1 MDVQRIAPVPV
12 EIPEK
17 PYYKENVVGRLRKLP
32 HGTYLKTS
40 YDDLNRWAILP
51 KPCKIMPGVTSINS
65 PSRIGT
71 LQWMVVT
78 SPYPIAFPEIVTGTP
93 QFITPGF
100 EWAVCIKRNLDS
112 TSFLPFTPGLD
123 DCPLLRHSAINIE
136 LRILARVHFECFET
150 MAGTLGGRTKKF
162 LLNHPHDQLVTAQV
176 SELRNLMFQA
186 LRMLGVS
193 NLYPEI
199 LLDVT
204 AFQRSYIDL
213 QAFLDNEEKH
223 KPRLSAP
230 DVMPWPLDKSL
241 MGGITENETEASNL
255 YIMGIPFW
263 LVRPAQDVCTSPDTL
278 ISLEVDFE
286 PPAPQ
291 IELQHFSP
299 PFPPVFEGYPHRDMQ
314 RATQRIRRHWAE
326 YVLPSRIITHQEYEP
341 PAAAGP
347 SELAYQVQQPLS
359 SNRSSRSSKSSK
371 AKHTHPPPPPPS
383 FDPFKYLTPED
394 SHFPRML
401 HWWKTAIQAIEPIA
415 KHPLR
420 TKSGIGYFLPDPK
433 LFALDCHRSVYQV
446 TWLAICAA
454 HLHAVHSNQFTSANN
469 QHWRLALYRFRTLL
483 DGSPDPGAPVGQPI
497 TAAAPDKDRIARTM
511 NPQLESMLALFQT
524 VSSVQ
529 WFASVFPVAKDLL
542 RTGLPD
548 TVSAEVYWEITE
560 VSFRLELAHLDRY
573 LLPDVY
579 KDTTTGNARDLLVH
593 AVFPMTEGN
602 TVVGEYS
609 LPQYPNWNGGMAS
622 TDLTEFIHAISA
634 FRDLVKAWPNCPA
647 AILSSTGQYPT
658 PGAVAH
664 MATLV
669 ARFYKPKPSTI
680 ALVGPPVVPHSLPP
694 SALAHSAPRD
704 SHVEVAH

>member
-1 MDVQRIAPVPV
+1 MDVQRIAPIPV
-12 EIPEK
+12 KIPEK
-17 PYYKENVVGRLRKLP
+17 PYYKENIVGRLRKLP

-40 YDDLNRWAILP
+40 YDNLNRWAILP

-65 PSRIGT
+65 PNRIGT

-78 SPYPIAFPEIVTGTP
+78 SPYPIAFPEIVTGYQKHQFRKDGRSGLQDRTQYP

-100 EWAVCIKRNLDS
+100 EWAVS
-112 TSFLPFTPGLD
+112 
-123 DCPLLRHSAINIE
+123 INIE
-136 LRILARVHFECFET
+136 LRILARVHFERFET
-150 MAGTLGGRTKKF
+150 MAGILGGRAKKF
-162 LLNHPHDQLVTAQV
+162 LLNHPHDQLVTAQA

-186 LRMLGVS
+186 LRMLGIS

-199 LLDVT
+199 LLAVT

-213 QAFLDNEEKH
+213 QAFLDYEEKH
-223 KPRLSAP
+223 KPCLSAP
-230 DVMPWPLDKSL
+230 DVMPWPLNKSL

-278 ISLEVDFE
+278 IGLEVDFE

-314 RATQRIRRHWAE
+314 RATQHIRRHWAE
-326 YVLPSRIITHQEYEP
+326 YVLPSCIITHQEYEP

-347 SELAYQVQQPLS
+347 SELAYQVQRPLS
-359 SNRSSRSSKSSK
+359 SNRSARSSKSSK
-371 AKHTHPPPPPPS
+371 ATRPRPPPPPS
-383 FDPFKYLTPED
+383 FDPFKYLTPKD
-394 SHFPRML
+394 SHLPRML

-415 KHPLR
+415 KHPLH
-420 TKSGIGYFLPDPK
+420 TKSSIGYFLPDPK
-433 LFALDCHRSVYQV
+433 LFALDCHRSVCQV
-446 TWLAICAA
+446 TWLAIRAA
-454 HLHAVHSNQFTSANN
+454 HLHAVHSNQFTGANN

-497 TAAAPDKDRIARTM
+497 TAPAPDKDRIARTM

-529 WFASVFPVAKDLL
+529 WFASVFPVMKDLL
-542 RTGLPD
+542 RMGLPD

-579 KDTTTGNARDLLVH
+579 KDTTTGDAHDLLVR

-622 TDLTEFIHAISA
+622 TDLAEFIHVISA
-634 FRDLVKAWPNCPA
+634 FRDLVKAWPNCPT
-647 AILSSTGQYPT
+647 AILSSTSQYPT
-658 PGAVAH
+658 PGAVAQ

-669 ARFYKPKPSTI
+669 ARFYTQTFYNCF
-680 ALVGPPVVPHSLPP
+680 GWPPIIPHSLPP

-704 SHVEVAH
+704 SHVEAAH